1 MMTENAR
8 TRRRPAAGGTK
19 RLLALDGGGIRG
31 LISIEIAGRL
41 EALLRNALG
50 AREDFVLADYF
61 DYIAGTS
68 TGAIIATALSLGYRV
83 DQVRSIYLE
92 GAKAMFR
99 RAPLLQQLYYRNVA
113 TYLTTRLREL
123 LRGADGE
130 ELTLGADALRTLL
143 LLVMKNATTNSP
155 WPLSNNPAA
164 MYNDRSRDGCNL
176 DLPLWQII
184 RASTATPTLFPP
196 EDVTVGGRR
205 YVFVDGAVSV
215 YNNPSFL
222 LFLMATLPEY
232 RLGWQ
237 TGEDKMLLV
246 SVGTGAFSGESSTL
260 RASHMNLLY
269 NAISVPLALIEAAH
283 TEQDVLCRIFGRC
296 RFGERIDT
304 EIGDFIQ
311 TEEEVVRDGG
321 GPFWPKKFT
330 YLRYNPNISSEG
342 LAALGLPGIR
352 SEDVRKMDSPSHVA
366 DLVAVGKAYAATLDL
381 SHFGNFPVAPAR
393 DR

>member
-1 MMTENAR
+1 MTENAR
-8 TRRRPAAGGTK
+8 MRRGPAPGGTK

-41 EALLRNALG
+41 ETLLRSALG
-50 AREDFVLADYF
+50 AGADFVLADYF

-83 DQVRSIYLE
+83 DQVRTLYLE

-99 RAPLLQQLYYRNVA
+99 RAPLLKQLHYRNVA

-130 ELTLGADALRTLL
+130 ELTLGTDALRTLL
-143 LLVMKNATTNSP
+143 LVVMKNATTNSP

-164 MYNDRSRDGCNL
+164 MFNDRSRDGCNL
-176 DLPLWQII
+176 DLPLWQIV

-196 EDVTVGGRR
+196 EDVTVGGQR

-215 YNNPSFL
+215 YNNPAFL

-237 TGEDKMLLV
+237 TGEEKLLLV
-246 SVGTGAFSGESSTL
+246 SIGTGAFSGGSPAL
-260 RASHMNLLY
+260 QASHMNLLY
-269 NAISVPLALIEAAH
+269 NAMSVPLALIEAAH
-283 TEQDVLCRIFGRC
+283 TEQDVLCRVFGRC
-296 RFGERIDT
+296 RCGGPIDS

-311 TEEEVVRDGG
+311 TEEAVARDGG

-330 YLRYNPNISSEG
+330 YLRYDPDISSEG

-352 SEDVRKMDSPSHVA
+352 SEDVQKMDSPSHVA